1 LSLLT
6 SKLGGDVQRY
16 GEPGTIDRVSCD
28 FAPGYPETMLD
39 AATVY
44 LNQSTSP
51 HDAFQMAGSRRSVEE
66 NARALP
72 RTLSVFKQPR
82 LSTLPDQL

>member
-1 LSLLT
+1 MAVRARWVGRSEI
-6 SKLGGDVQRY
+6 SRASPV
-16 GEPGTIDRVSCD
+16 DRLSCD

-44 LNQSTSP
+44 LNQSAWP
-51 HDAFQMAGSRRSVEE
+51 HDVFQMVGSRRLGDE

-72 RTLSVFKQPR
+72 RALSVIKQPR